1 MKTSISPGRIVCSP
15 NSGSKKPHLGAEEK
29 VIFYMHSD
37 ICDSNIWDSD
47 IWDSD
52 IWDSDI
58 MGLHSKK
65 ALTCP

>member
-29 VIFYMHSD
+29 EIFYMHSD
-37 ICDSNIWDSD
+37 IYDSDICDSD

-52 IWDSDI
+52 IWE
-58 MGLHSKK
+58 GTAKKHSPV
-65 ALTCP
+65 LNEP